1 MTDKFNFRLANS
13 KDLDLVFLWSNDRL
27 VRINSF
33 NKKKILYSKHNYW
46 FKKNLRK
53 KNIFIFTRNKKP
65 IGLVRISDFN
75 KGFKISYLLSNET
88 RGKKFGQKMLNLF
101 FKIMSGAKKLKNK
114 KIYAFTQRNNIASK
128 KSLLR
133 SGFKYLGLRYKKYCY
148 LRK

>member
-75 KGFKISYLLSNET
+75 IGFKI
-88 RGKKFGQKMLNLF
+88 
-101 FKIMSGAKKLKNK
+101 
-114 KIYAFTQRNNIASK
+114 
-128 KSLLR
+128 
-133 SGFKYLGLRYKKYCY
+133 
-148 LRK
+148 